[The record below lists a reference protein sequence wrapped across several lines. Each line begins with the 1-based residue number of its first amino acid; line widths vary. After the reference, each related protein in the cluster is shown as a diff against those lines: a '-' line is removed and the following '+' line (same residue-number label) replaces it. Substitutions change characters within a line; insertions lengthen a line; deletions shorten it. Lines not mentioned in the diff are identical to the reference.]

1 MARKIQDEIYK
12 GILHL
17 KLLVKKHPEDQ
28 WDEVYRELA
37 APVLALATRAMEIQL
52 KMDSRGRPAGKPY
65 AGMTAEQRWFS
76 DVEKLSRRKGV
87 SKQQLEMMMMR
98 GTALGIKVS
107 EGAQGRTLEGVV
119 PSTPEAELKPSVV
132 TESKINPDLPGF

>member
-1 MARKIQDEIYK
+1 M
-12 GILHL
+12 

-52 KMDSRGRPAGKPY
+52 RMDSRGRPAGKPY
-65 AGMTAEQRWFS
+65 AGMTAEQRWFA
-76 DVEKLSRRKGV
+76 DLEKFSRHSNP
-87 SKQQLEMMMMR
+87 SKVQAELMTMR
-98 GTALGIKVS
+98 GIALGIKVN
-107 EGAQGRTLEGVV
+107 EVMAGRTLEGVV